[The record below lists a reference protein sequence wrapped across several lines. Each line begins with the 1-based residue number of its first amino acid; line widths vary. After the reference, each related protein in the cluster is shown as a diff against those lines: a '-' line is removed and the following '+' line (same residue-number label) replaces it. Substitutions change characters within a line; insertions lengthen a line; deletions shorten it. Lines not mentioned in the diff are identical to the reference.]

1 MTEQQYLD
9 ATNLAKLR
17 IAQAA
22 IRDCLFMDQDSIAA
36 ENSIK
41 YDLASMIRDHE
52 KRVTLSDK
60 DEE

>member
-1 MTEQQYLD
+1 MTEQQYLN

-22 IRDCLFMDQDSIAA
+22 IRDCLFMDQDSIAG

-41 YDLASMIRDHE
+41 YDLAHMIRDHE
-52 KRVTLSDK
+52 SRVSIVEEK
-60 DEE
+60 D